1 MGLDIVELVME
12 VEDAFGIQIP
22 DEDYEQIRTVGDLH
36 DYIVRHRQHPD
47 VEDSNK
53 ARVCLTSATFLRL
66 RRVFIQLFGISRR
79 SVRTSSQLDEL
90 VPRVN
95 RREKWNQL
103 QEMVQLKL
111 PALKRPVWLF
121 FLLTVCVISLASC
134 FLWLIVPLGLPGV
147 LGTLLLMIATS
158 MGLAALTRPFA
169 TVPGFEFATVGGL
182 SRVVLQYNFRKL
194 HENYNGSNSSDIW
207 TTLQMIIVEQLGV
220 NPDIVTRDAT
230 FIEDLGCD

>member
-22 DEDYEQIRTVGDLH
+22 DKDYEQIRTVGDLH
-36 DYIVRHRQHPD
+36 DYIVRHRQPPD

-66 RRVFIQLFGISRR
+66 RRAFIQLFGISRR

-111 PALKRPVWLF
+111 PALERPFWLF
-121 FLLTVCVISLASC
+121 FLLAVCVISLASC
-134 FLWLIVPLGLPGV
+134 FLWLIAPLGLAGILV
-147 LGTLLLMIATS
+147 TLFLMIATS

-169 TVPGFEFATVGGL
+169 
-182 SRVVLQYNFRKL
+182 
-194 HENYNGSNSSDIW
+194 
-207 TTLQMIIVEQLGV
+207 
-220 NPDIVTRDAT
+220 
-230 FIEDLGCD
+230 